1 MSILKKKFN
10 SVIALLLA
18 LIFLLSASVEISYAM
33 DVDKKVPVEY
43 EAICDV
49 ITMYFI
55 TATHVFRKK
64 L

>member
-49 ITMYFI
+49 ITMIDEIY
-55 TATHVFRKK
+55 
-64 L
+64 

>member
-33 DVDKKVPVEY
+33 DVDKKSLLNMKRFV
-43 EAICDV
+43 
-49 ITMYFI
+49 M
-55 TATHVFRKK
+55 
-64 L
+64 